1 MEMTHESIVRLLP
14 AFFSERPPTTSSF
27 LFRTNTAPKAILQIL
42 AVLFITATVQ
52 AQGDDCANGVPVSG
66 TGSWSFD
73 TSLATESG
81 FSGGGNCSD
90 LSSLDMGPDQ
100 FFQWTADAAGTWQ
113 IDTCGSSFD
122 TKLSAHLGS
131 GCGAT
136 CAEHNDDGF
145 CGSFNS
151 ELVLSGVSAG
161 DTFLIQVGGW
171 NGAAGA
177 GTLNSLNLAPVGAG
191 DDCSSAGVIGGYG
204 NWAFDT
210 SSASASGFNGSSGCA
225 DTGSIDL
232 GLDLFYQY
240 TAAVS
245 GDFEVSLGNSDP
257 NYDTKLSVHAGSG
270 CAATCLAFNDD
281 YYGLHSSVV
290 IVGAIAGETFLFQ
303 IGGWSG
309 ASGVGTLEVLAYTDP
324 CAAFSDDALEENDSP
339 GAATPLGPGTHSNL
353 NVHISDSDFYSF
365 TLQPGDI
372 LDVAITAFSDDLDLS
387 EYDGAGNWVADWN
400 TDSMTHSN
408 VTGAV
413 ETWIV
418 EVRDDPA
425 FGVDCSGYDLL
436 VGIVQNSCL
445 ATADDSLEDN
455 DTCATAVPITD
466 GSYPGLMVF
475 EGVDLD
481 MFSMTVPDG
490 ATLQVTAYN
499 PGGCAVADVDMFL
512 YDVATGL
519 CQDDPAIDP
528 ANTGELASGWSC
540 LDYES
545 LSWTNSTGA
554 DVDCLLRVSVWPQA
568 PLNGCQA
575 YDLTISGI
583 GGGLPDLF
591 CGPAEVNSAG
601 TAVTLGASSSS
612 GPLAF
617 HLDAQAGPVN
627 QFGYFL
633 VSAAKMEPGVG
644 VSDGQFCL
652 TAPFGR
658 YGPSAGASLNSL
670 GRFDGSG
677 VFQNLAGTSASGSG
691 FDVPSVLP
699 NPPGGAILAGSTW
712 HFQLWYRDG
721 ARSNFSD
728 GISVFF

>member
-1 MEMTHESIVRLLP
+1 MVLI
-14 AFFSERPPTTSSF
+14 AFLGAFSSTRF
-27 LFRTNTAPKAILQIL
+27 CLITAGLYPIAHKSLMKILQTL
-42 AVLFITATVQ
+42 AVLFISASAH

-73 TSLATESG
+73 TSLATVSG
-81 FSGGGNCSD
+81 FSGGAICSD
-90 LSSLDMGPDQ
+90 LSSQDMGPDQ
-100 FFQWTADAAGTWQ
+100 FFEWTANAAGTWQ

-136 CAEHNDDGF
+136 CEEHNDDGF

-151 ELVLSGVSAG
+151 ELVLAGVNAG

-171 NGAAGA
+171 NGAAGP

-204 NWAFDT
+204 SWAFDT

-309 ASGVGTLEVLAYTDP
+309 SFGAGTLEVLAYTDP
-324 CAAFSDDALEENDSP
+324 CASFSDDYLEENDTP
-339 GAATPLGPGTHSNL
+339 GAAAPLGPGTHSDL
-353 NVHISDSDFYSF
+353 NVHINDSDFYSF

-387 EYDGAGNWVADWN
+387 EYDGAGNWVADWD
-400 TDSMTHSN
+400 TDSLTHSN

-425 FGVDCSGYDLL
+425 FGADCSAYDLI
-436 VGIVQNSCL
+436 VGVVQNPCL
-445 ATADDSLEDN
+445 STADDSFEDN

-466 GSYPGLMVF
+466 GLYLGLMVF

-481 MFSMTVPDG
+481 MFSLTVPAG
-490 ATLQVTAYN
+490 ATLHVTAYN
-499 PGGCAVADVDMFL
+499 PGGCAAADVDMFL
-512 YDVATGL
+512 YDVAAGF
-519 CQDDPAIDP
+519 CQDDPAVDA
-528 ANTGELASGWSC
+528 ANTGELASAWTC
-540 LDYES
+540 LDYEF
-545 LSWTNSTGA
+545 LSWTNTTGLG
-554 DVDCLLRVSVWPQA
+554 VDCLLRVSVWPQA
-568 PLNGCQA
+568 PLNGCQG

-583 GGGLPDLF
+583 GGGPDLF
-591 CGPAEVNSAG
+591 CEPAEVNSAG
-601 TAVTLGASSSS
+601 TAVSLGTSSFS

-617 HLDAQAGPVN
+617 HLDALGGPVN

-633 VSAAKMEPGVG
+633 VSAAKMDPGVS
-644 VSDGQFCL
+644 VSDGKFCL
-652 TAPFGR
+652 TAPLGR
-658 YGPSAGASLNSL
+658 YGPNAGASLNSL
-670 GRFDGSG
+670 GRFDGAG
-677 VFQNLAGTSASGSG
+677 IFQNLAGTSASGSG
-691 FDVPSVLP
+691 FDVPSTLP
-699 NPPGGAILAGSTW
+699 APAGGMILAGSTW

-721 ARSNFSD
+721 VRSNFSN